1 MSSES
6 ERLDSPGW
14 WARLSGDTLD
24 LDALVESLSSD
35 DLRVSRVGE
44 TYYLRSADFD
54 VLPPSEA
61 TSVERRATEIVR
73 VLNGALRVY
82 LGSHDPVAV
91 GGVSLVA
98 ETGAIQ
104 HFFSLT
110 PAETRDRA
118 VPLTIIGGSERDVV
132 RSDVEASS
140 RLGLVREDVERALR
154 IFGREDVDWRDLY
167 FVFEIVEAS
176 AGGRMFREGW
186 ITRDEARR
194 FTHTANS
201 PAVLADEARHG
212 HEPSSQPPSNPMAF
226 GEAKEAVRL
235 LLASWLRAESSH

>member
-1 MSSES
+1 VGRLKGEALDLDTLAASLSGEDLIVARLGEAYYLRARDFQGVSSSES
-6 ERLDSPGW
+6 G
-14 WARLSGDTLD
+14 A
-24 LDALVESLSSD
+24 
-35 DLRVSRVGE
+35 
-44 TYYLRSADFD
+44 
-54 VLPPSEA
+54 
-61 TSVERRATEIVR
+61 VERRAEEIIR
-73 VLNGALRVY
+73 VVNGAAQVLLGNHHSVEVDRV
-82 LGSHDPVAV
+82 A
-91 GGVSLVA
+91 LVT

-104 HFFSLT
+104 HFVHMSGTVMGRARIEAAL
-110 PAETRDRA
+110 ETCGA
-118 VPLTIIGGSERDVV
+118 SERPA
-132 RSDVEASS
+132 SPSEVEVFS

-167 FVFEIVEAS
+167 FVFEIVGAS

-212 HEPSSQPPSNPMAF
+212 HERSSQPPTNPMAF